1 MTDLKPGMKGRWHNW
16 RGEIFG
22 VYLTWAWFVEE
33 GFAPGAGF
41 IINADSFTPDPPPP
55 STVMVEMTIEDAGE
69 WSDAGKA
76 IVARS
81 WRRDRLADACREAL
95 TKAGLA

>member
-1 MTDLKPGMKGRWHNW
+1 MTDLKPGMKGTWNGNHVEI
-16 RGEIFG
+16 RGMYDGLLWVGEEDG
-22 VYLTWAWFVEE
+22 VGWIVRSPEFKA
-33 GFAPGAGF
+33 
-41 IINADSFTPDPPPP
+41 DPPPP

-95 TKAGLA
+95 TKAGLV